1 MAILICGFLLLMVV
15 GMPVAVSM
23 AGASLIYLLVSGSV
37 PDVVLAQRMIAGVE
51 SFPLLAVPFFILAGN
66 LMNIAGITGRIYNF
80 AVALVG
86 WMRGGLGQVNII
98 GSVVFSGMSGTA
110 IADAAGLGTI
120 EIKAMKDHGYGTEFS
135 VGVTAASATL
145 GPIIPPSLPFVIY
158 GMMANVSIG
167 ALFLAG
173 ILPGIVLTVLMM
185 ITVAYFARRNNWGG
199 DVPFAWRQLGKA
211 SFEVLVVLAFPTVVW
226 LMIEA
231 GVSSNTA
238 VLVSFA
244 VLLAL
249 DWYFN
254 FSAVM
259 ALMAPVILIGGMTM
273 GWFTPTEAAVAAVL
287 WALFLGLVRYRSM
300 TLRTLAKATFDTIE
314 TTASVLFIVTAA
326 SIFAWLLT
334 TTQAA
339 QALTDAILS
348 VTQNKWVF
356 LFLANLLILV
366 VGCFID
372 TIAAITI
379 LVPILLPIV
388 LKLGIDPIH
397 FGLIMTLNLMI
408 GLLHPPLGMVLFVLA
423 RVAKLSVER
432 TTMAI
437 LPWLV
442 PLFIAL
448 IAITYIPAI
457 SMWLPTT
464 MGLAGK

>member
-1 MAILICGFLLLMVV
+1 MGWLIGTFLGLMLL
-15 GMPVAVSM
+15 GLPVAVSM
-23 AGASLIYLLVSGSV
+23 ACASLTYIVISGSV
-37 PDVVLAQRMIAGVE
+37 PDIVVAQRMIAGIE

-66 LMNIAGITGRIYNF
+66 LMNIAGITSRIYDF

-98 GSVVFSGMSGTA
+98 GSVIFSGMSGTA
-110 IADAAGLGTI
+110 IADAAGLGAI
-120 EIKAMKDHGYGTEFS
+120 EIKAMKEHGYSTEFS

-167 ALFLAG
+167 ALFVAG
-173 ILPGIVLTVLMM
+173 IIPGLVMTLMM
-185 ITVAYFARRNNWGG
+185 MATVAYFARRNGWGG
-199 DVPFAWRQLGKA
+199 DTAFNWKRLGEA
-211 SFEVLVVLAFPTVVW
+211 TLEILIVLAFPMAVW
-226 LMIEA
+226 LLVGR
-231 GVSSNTA
+231 GVSVNLATGTA
-238 VLVSFA
+238 FA
-244 VLLAL
+244 VLLAA

-273 GWFTPTEAAVAAVL
+273 GWFTPTEAAVAAVI

-300 TLRTLAKATFDTIE
+300 TLRTLAQATFETIE

-339 QALTDAILS
+339 QMLADWILS
-348 VTQNKWVF
+348 VTSNKWVF
-356 LFLANLLILV
+356 LLLANLLILF

-388 LKLGIDPIH
+388 TKLGIDPIH
-397 FGLIMTLNLMI
+397 FGLIMTLNLMV

-423 RVAKLSVER
+423 RISRMSVER

-442 PLFIAL
+442 PLMLAL

-457 SMWLPTT
+457 TLSLPRYLG
-464 MGLAGK
+464 MIK

>member
-1 MAILICGFLLLMVV
+1 MLILIVSFLGLMLCGL
-15 GMPVAVSM
+15 PVAVAM
-23 AGASLIYLLVSGSV
+23 AGGSLVYILVSGSV
-37 PDVVLAQRMIAGVE
+37 PDIVLAQRMIAGIE

-66 LMNIAGITGRIYNF
+66 LMNIAGITSRIYNF

-86 WMRGGLGQVNII
+86 WMKGGLGQVNII
-98 GSVVFSGMSGTA
+98 GSVIFSGMSGTA
-110 IADAAGLGTI
+110 IADAAGLGSI
-120 EIKAMKDHGYGTEFS
+120 EIKAMKEHGYSTEFA

-167 ALFLAG
+167 ALFVAG
-173 ILPGIVLTVLMM
+173 ILPGLFMTALMM
-185 ITVAYFARRNNWGG
+185 ATVAFFAHRNGWGG
-199 DVPFAWRQLGKA
+199 DVAFHWGRLGGA
-211 SFEVLVVLAFPTVVW
+211 TLEILVVLAFPMAVW
-226 LMIEA
+226 LAVKA
-231 GVSSNTA
+231 GASVNLA
-238 VLVSFA
+238 AGAAFVALLV
-244 VLLAL
+244 L
-249 DWYFN
+249 DWRYN
-254 FSAVM
+254 FSAVL

-273 GWFTPTEAAVAAVL
+273 GWFTPTEAAVAAVI

-300 TLRTLAKATFDTIE
+300 TLRTLAQATFETIE

-339 QALTDAILS
+339 QALADWILS
-348 VTQNKWVF
+348 ITSNKWVF
-356 LFLANLLILV
+356 LLLANLLILF

-388 LKLGIDPIH
+388 LKLGIDPIQ

-423 RVAKLSVER
+423 RISKLSVER

-437 LPWLV
+437 LPWLI
-442 PLFIAL
+442 PLMLAL
-448 IAITYIPAI
+448 VAITYIPALTL
-457 SMWLPTT
+457 WLPHQ
-464 MGLAGK
+464 MGLIK